1 MGLEWLAC
9 INGGSSSIYYAEA
22 MKGQFTL
29 SRDNAKYSLYLEMS
43 SLESED
49 TIVYYSAKH
58 TVTTT
63 VGSDTNQLAGYK
75 GPAGG
80 AKNTKSSGSQ
90 KSLLRE
96 A

>member
-1 MGLEWLAC
+1 MEWLAF
-9 INGGSSSIYYAEA
+9 INGVSISIYYAEA

-29 SRDNAKYSLYLEMS
+29 SRDNAKNSLYLEMS

-49 TIVYYSAKH
+49 TAMYYCAKH
-58 TVTTT
+58 TLNTT
-63 VGSDTNQLAGYK
+63 VSSDTNQLAGSK

-80 AKNTKSSGSQ
+80 AKSTKSSGSQ
-90 KSLLRE
+90 KSLFRE